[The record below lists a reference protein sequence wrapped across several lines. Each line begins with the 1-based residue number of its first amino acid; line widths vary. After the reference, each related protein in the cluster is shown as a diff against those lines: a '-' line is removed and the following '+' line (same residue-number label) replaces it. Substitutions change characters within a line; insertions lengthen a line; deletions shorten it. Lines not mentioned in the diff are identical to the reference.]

1 MLLEAFAFTFGAM
14 CLVDVHAQEPSGKA
28 LVVYFSRTR
37 GMPADADAVSHATP
51 AVGSTALAA
60 AAIAAELCADLAAI
74 EVRKDYP
81 VDHREN
87 SIVAKRERDADER
100 PEFDLPSDFAQKL
113 QSAQVVFLG
122 YPIWWFQE
130 PMVIRSFL
138 LVYRQE
144 LKAKIVVPFCTSL
157 AVDVDRSARN
167 IRELLASDKVLEGRR
182 FETGNAG
189 TPEAAARWARTIFN
203 QCMRR
208 AP

>member
-1 MLLEAFAFTFGAM
+1 
-14 CLVDVHAQEPSGKA
+14 
-28 LVVYFSRTR
+28 
-37 GMPADADAVSHATP
+37 
-51 AVGSTALAA
+51 
-60 AAIAAELCADLAAI
+60 
-74 EVRKDYP
+74 
-81 VDHREN
+81 
-87 SIVAKRERDADER
+87 
-100 PEFDLPSDFAQKL
+100 
-113 QSAQVVFLG
+113 
-122 YPIWWFQE
+122 
-130 PMVIRSFL
+130 MVIRSFL